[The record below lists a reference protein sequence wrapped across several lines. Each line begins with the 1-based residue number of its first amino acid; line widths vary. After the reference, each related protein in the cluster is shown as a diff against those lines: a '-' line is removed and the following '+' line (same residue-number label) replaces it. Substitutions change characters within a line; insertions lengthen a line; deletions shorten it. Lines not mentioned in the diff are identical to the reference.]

1 MGSLHRECMDHTL
14 IHDGKHLLRV
24 VKEYAASFNQER
36 PHQGIGQRIPGQSPA
51 QDYAKYS

>member
-1 MGSLHRECMDHTL
+1 MDHTL

-36 PHQGIGQRIPGQSPA
+36 PYQGIGQRIPGQYPA
-51 QDYAKYS
+51 QGYAKYS

>member
-1 MGSLHRECMDHTL
+1 MDHTL

-24 VKEYAASFNQER
+24 VKEYAASFNQVR
-36 PHQGIGQRIPGQSPA
+36 PHQGIGQHIPGQSPA